1 MTCKWWAEHG
11 LALYGQRAAREEAVE
26 DFIKRRNR
34 APGKT
39 RNASFA
45 WSACLARELQR
56 AG

>member
-1 MTCKWWAEHG
+1 MTRKWWAERG
-11 LALYGQRAAREEAVE
+11 LALYGQRAARKEAVE

-34 APGKT
+34 APCKT

-45 WSACLARELQR
+45 WSASLARKLQR